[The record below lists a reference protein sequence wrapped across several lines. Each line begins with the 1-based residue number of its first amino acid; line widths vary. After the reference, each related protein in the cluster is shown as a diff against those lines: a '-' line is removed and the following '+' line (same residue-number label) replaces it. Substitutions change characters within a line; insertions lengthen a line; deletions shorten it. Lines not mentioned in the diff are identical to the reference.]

1 MPPKVLKSP
10 VAERD
15 LDEIWFYIAKDNID
29 AADRVLRRIQD
40 KCQQYATQ
48 PLMGGH
54 REDLGENLRN
64 FVVGSYVIFYRPLAD
79 GIEVVRVIH
88 GARDVDAMFD

>member
-1 MPPKVLKSP
+1 MASKVLKSP

-40 KCQQYATQ
+40 KCRQYAAQ
-48 PLMGGH
+48 PLMG
-54 REDLGENLRN
+54 DLRDDLAENLRN
-64 FVVGSYVIFYRPLAD
+64 FVVGSYVIFYRPLTD

-88 GARDVDAMFD
+88 GARDVDAIFE